1 MKSLRVKTGSQQET
15 NYYLADLI
23 AHSVAN
29 NQQEHA
35 DIIKLIAE
43 LDEQI
48 IWFGAGPPEID
59 KEKYKFWWDTE
70 ALELLI
76 NYNDQWFPVAIP
88 PAQVETLRA
97 TIDGIMD
104 DVTRVKSDIILNKA
118 DIDTLAVDVDGKL
131 ATLEEELEQLAPSL
145 ERGSWNLYFE
155 PSSWSW

>member
-1 MKSLRVKTGSQQET
+1 MVRC
-15 NYYLADLI
+15 LA
-23 AHSVAN
+23 A

-48 IWFGAGPPEID
+48 IWFGAGPPVVD
-59 KEKYKFWWDTE
+59 AEKYKFWWDTE

-76 NYNDQWFPVAIP
+76 NYNNQWFPVSIP

-104 DVTRVKSDIILNKA
+104 DVTRVKADIILNKA
-118 DIDTLAVDVDGKL
+118 DIDGNLLDV
-131 ATLEEELEQLAPSL
+131 TNRSQLLLKHLSQVLMSFP
-145 ERGSWNLYFE
+145 EDWWRH
-155 PSSWSW
+155 